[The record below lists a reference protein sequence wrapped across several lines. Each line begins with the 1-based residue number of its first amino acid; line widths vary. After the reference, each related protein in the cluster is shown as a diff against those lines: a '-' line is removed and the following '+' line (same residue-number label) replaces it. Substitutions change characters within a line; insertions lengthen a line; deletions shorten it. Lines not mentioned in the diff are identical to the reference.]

1 MKERLKTLL
10 LISLVGISLL
20 FTKKSWIEFPND
32 FGALVKSDKVYSSTY
47 LLSDMIA
54 PNKYLLNFGDNY
66 HTVLNNDYK
75 NGLWSN
81 AKELIAEGL
90 ASKDVEI
97 TSLDHEEYET
107 YNEDESVVFSF
118 PEEVN
123 TSMLAKVFN
132 IEKPNNIV
140 NSIQEI
146 KSIYIYLGQ
155 AKPFYVFSNEDI
167 HFKVYTESL
176 DVEELKTKVDKI
188 EKEKNYNYYDSM
200 ENRFGIKNN
209 IFIPYEM
216 NNPIPRVFVENK
228 IVSFT
233 EEEKKN
239 LVERFFNKD
248 IDYIREI
255 VESNGSTIYVY
266 NQKVLK
272 LDINGTLEYFNGL
285 EKTVNK
291 RNLYESMNAATDF
304 ISKNTD
310 LIVNMYLNEIEEIEI
325 DNNLGY
331 RFTFGYRVGGIPVI
345 LGNEE
350 VDNFIQMEVFN
361 REVRLYK
368 HHIRR
373 YMYNQLEDITFE
385 KKILSSFKV
394 IDMND
399 DYIMDAYLKENKVD
413 LKEKELIIEEVL
425 SSIKNIDLAYF
436 DPSLKTTGEELIP
449 VWVIESEE
457 GFYAFDVYNGEL
469 VYQQTR

>member
-1 MKERLKTLL
+1 MKEKLKTLL

-20 FTKKSWIEFPND
+20 FTKRFWIDFPNV
-32 FGALVKSDKVYSSTY
+32 FSGIFKSEKVYSTTY
-47 LLSDMIA
+47 LLSDMIS

-66 HTVLNNDYK
+66 HTVINNDYK
-75 NGLWSN
+75 NGLWSD
-81 AKELIAEGL
+81 AKEIIADGL
-90 ASKDVEI
+90 TSRNIEI
-97 TSLDHEEYET
+97 TKLDDDDYQK
-107 YNEDESVVFSF
+107 YNERESVVFYF
-118 PEEVN
+118 PEKVN
-123 TSMLAKVFN
+123 TN
-132 IEKPNNIV
+132 ILSNVLNIDKPNDIV
-140 NSIQEI
+140 DSISEI
-146 KSIYIYLGQ
+146 SSVYIDLGQ
-155 AKPFYVFSNEDI
+155 EDPFYVFSNDDLHI
-167 HFKVYTESL
+167 KVYKMDLDTE
-176 DVEELKTKVDKI
+176 VLKTKVDDIK
-188 EKEKNYNYYDSM
+188 KDKNYNYYDSM
-200 ENRFGIKNN
+200 EKRFGIKNN

-228 IVSFT
+228 IISFS
-233 EEEKKN
+233 EEEKKE
-239 LVERFFNKD
+239 LVERFFDKD

-285 EKTVNK
+285 EKAINK

-304 ISKNTD
+304 ISRNTD
-310 LIVNMYLNEIEEIEI
+310 LIAAMYLNEIEEIEV
-325 DNNLGY
+325 DGNLGY
-331 RFTFGYRVGGIPVI
+331 RFTFGYRVGGISVI

-350 VDNFIQMEVFN
+350 IDDFIEMEVFN
-361 REVRLYK
+361 SEVRSYK

-373 YMYNQLEDITFE
+373 YMYNQLEEITFE

-399 DYIMDAYLKENKVD
+399 EYIMDAYLKENEVD
-413 LKEKELIIEEVL
+413 AKEKEEIIEEVL

-436 DPSLKTTGEELIP
+436 DPSLKTTGEELVP

-469 VYQQTR
+469 VYNQTR